1 KIRIAHAHTTF
12 DYSEPLLRK
21 IYILFMRA
29 LILFCST
36 HFLACSEAAGRY
48 LFGKHG
54 IAKTKYAHFPNVIDY
69 DMFMQQS
76 VTDIKKTK
84 VEEGLGNRMVIGH
97 IGRFSKEKNHI
108 FL

>member
-1 KIRIAHAHTTF
+1 
-12 DYSEPLLRK
+12 
-21 IYILFMRA
+21 A

-108 FL
+108 FLIKVMKSLLKKDPSMKLLLVGDGELRP